1 MTLKYAEVHITIVHC
16 TYSKQR
22 LLCTTLLL
30 PLLQFSDIINF
41 VLLLVV
47 NYTLTYGN
55 TTTEIE
61 AVVSGSRNTA

>member
-1 MTLKYAEVHITIVHC
+1 MQRYILLLFTVL
-16 TYSKQR
+16 YSKQR

-47 NYTLTYGN
+47 NYTLNYGN

>member
-1 MTLKYAEVHITIVHC
+1 MQRYILLLFTVL
-16 TYSKQR
+16 YSKQK

-47 NYTLTYGN
+47 NYSLELWKRYH
-55 TTTEIE
+55 
-61 AVVSGSRNTA
+61 